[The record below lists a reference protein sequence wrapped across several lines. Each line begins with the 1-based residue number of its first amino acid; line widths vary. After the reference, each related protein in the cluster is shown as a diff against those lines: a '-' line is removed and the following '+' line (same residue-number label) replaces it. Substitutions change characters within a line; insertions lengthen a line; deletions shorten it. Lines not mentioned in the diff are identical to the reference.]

1 MAVRQQQPGYV
12 RCEMLMPVLASKI
25 MPISESPSRRVLA
38 LLTEDGSLALG
49 ITAEAAQEM
58 ADQLTKAAADMRKAG

>member
-1 MAVRQQQPGYV
+1 MATRPQQQGYV
-12 RCEMLMPVLASKI
+12 RCEMLI
-25 MPISESPSRRVLA
+25 PILGSQILPIPESPSRRVLA

-58 ADQLTKAAADMRKAG
+58 AEQLTKAAADMRKAG